1 MKNITFTADD
11 NAISQAR
18 GLAQLRGTT
27 LNEEFRAWL
36 SGYITSHGDD
46 MKKAQTRSLL
56 DQLTAP
62 VAGQPA
68 IPIELAYKATL
79 ERPPIR
85 TEFNER
91 EQLMLNRLDECHSKS
106 QSQSAS

>member
-11 NAISQAR
+11 NLIAQAR

-27 LNEEFRAWL
+27 LNEEFRAW
-36 SGYITSHGDD
+36 ITSYISTQGDA
-46 MKKAQTRSLL
+46 MKKLQTRNLI

-68 IPIELAYKATL
+68 IPIELAYMPTP
-79 ERPPIR
+79 ERPAVR
-85 TEFNER
+85 SEFNER
-91 EQLMLNRLDECHSKS
+91 EQRMLARLDG
-106 QSQSAS
+106 QLSQSAS

>member
-1 MKNITFTADD
+1 MKNITFTAND
-11 NAISQAR
+11 NLIAQAR

-27 LNEEFRAWL
+27 LNEEFRVWL
-36 SGYITSHGDD
+36 ACYISAQGDA
-46 MKKAQTRSLL
+46 MKKQQTRSLI

-68 IPIELAYKATL
+68 IPIELAYKPTL
-79 ERPPIR
+79 DRPSIR

-91 EQLMLNRLDECHSKS
+91 EQRMLDRLD
-106 QSQSAS
+106 QRQTAS